1 MYCFFRKSLF
11 YPIFLNFRPW
21 HFQHCWPWGGPGIT
35 FFQKFRFFQKCQ
47 IFQKILKLQ
56 KNSSQ
61 NAKSRIGIRDSKFL
75 AYSYTHTSSF
85 IFEKNHILKT
95 SFLWNVAKSTFLK
108 IWTFLEN
115 VKLQSTPGGPK
126 NGAKVLKIQVKWMV
140 CSVNPDFYP
149 IFPNFR
155 PWFFPKVDP
164 WGSRGHFFQKSGK
177 FPKIM
182 IFPKNPKKSRKIR
195 QKMSNHV

>member
-85 IFEKNHILKT
+85 IFEKNHISKT
-95 SFLWNVAKSTFLK
+95 PFYEMLQNQHFWKFGHFWKMWNSNQPLGTPKWGK
-108 IWTFLEN
+108 NLEN
-115 VKLQSTPGGPK
+115 SGKTHRLFRKYSFWPHFSWFSTPTFPKKSTPGGP
-126 NGAKVLKIQVKWMV
+126 
-140 CSVNPDFYP
+140 
-149 IFPNFR
+149 R
-155 PWFFPKVDP
+155 PP
-164 WGSRGHFFQKSGK
+164 FFQKSGK
-177 FPKIM
+177 FPKIR
-182 IFPKNPKKSRKIR
+182 IFLKIPKKSRKIR